1 MRGGSVLRRLAL
13 ILLSLVLLCACAMA
27 RAEDDGFYRMDRDS
41 REAWKGQ
48 IANLRLLTKGQY
60 EFTKPKPRYH
70 IDPDY
75 IPSTEGL
82 DQLNISGSAQF
93 SEPQFH
99 QLAKTLR
106 KLAKGKRVYVIDLR
120 QESHVFLNG
129 NPISWYSEHNWANA
143 GLTLS
148 QIRQDEA
155 KRFGTLLG
163 RTIDAYG
170 VAHDM
175 KSGHTKV
182 TVHSCVM
189 EQTAVEDEG
198 FRYLRLPAP
207 DLSWPPAALI
217 DEFIEFVKGI
227 DMAKTWLHFHC
238 HAGTGRTGIFM
249 MLYDKLKNPT
259 VPMAD
264 IAIRHALTGSEY
276 PLYSSGR
283 NSFHGQLNSEKARM
297 MPLLFQYVDENRDSD
312 YAVRWSDWLAALPS
326 Q

>member
-1 MRGGSVLRRLAL
+1 MRGGSGLKRTFAL
-13 ILLSLVLLCACAMA
+13 LLSFIMLYACALA
-27 RAEDDGFYRMDRDS
+27 RAEDNGFYRMDRDS

-48 IANLRLLTKGQY
+48 IANLRLLTRGQY
-60 EFTKPKPRYH
+60 KFGKAKSRYR
-70 IDPDY
+70 IDPNY
-75 IPSTEGL
+75 TPSTEGL
-82 DQLNISGSAQF
+82 DGLNISGSAQF

-148 QIRQDEA
+148 QIQQDEA
-155 KRFGTLLG
+155 ERFGTLVG
-163 RTIDAYG
+163 RTVDAYG

-175 KSGHTKV
+175 KSGHTRI
-182 TVHSCVM
+182 TVHSCIM

-198 FRYLRLPAP
+198 FGYLRLPAP
-207 DLSWPPAALI
+207 DLSWPPPALI

-227 DMAKTWLHFHC
+227 DMAQTWLHFHC

-259 VPMAD
+259 VSMED
-264 IAIRHALTGSEY
+264 IVIRHVLTGSEY
-276 PLYSSGR
+276 PLHSSGR
-283 NSFHGQLNSEKARM
+283 NSFHGLLNTEKVRM

-312 YAVRWSDWLAALPS
+312 YAVRWSDWLEARPS